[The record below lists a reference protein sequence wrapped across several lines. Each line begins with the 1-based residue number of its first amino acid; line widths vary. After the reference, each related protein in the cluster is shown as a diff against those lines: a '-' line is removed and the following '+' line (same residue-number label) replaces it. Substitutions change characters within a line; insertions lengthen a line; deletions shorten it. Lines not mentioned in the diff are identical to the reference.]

1 MRFFVKHIR
10 SLALLLALLLLLP
23 ACQRKDARILSK
35 RELSQVLCD
44 VYLTET
50 MLKQLDAKTRRE
62 WSKGMRNDYFQDVSY
77 HWILDKHQIS
87 EDDFYASI
95 SHYSRHAKTMI
106 EVLDLTTEALKKMQ
120 QDLAIREQAEIAA
133 REKAEFD
140 KKWQTVSI
148 DEDFVALWAKS
159 LRCYP
164 DSVAVDTLALAAL
177 PYDSLAV
184 DSLPRLDSLDYVAQ
198 YYAYWLND
206 NDLTQQISSA
216 TRYALSL
223 ENDSLAQNDTLAT
236 IDAEPAK
243 AVIKQIEQP
252 KMELKAKDSIQ
263 PLRSINQLNTG
274 RELLLDAP
282 TELRTDDRRS
292 R

>member
-1 MRFFVKHIR
+1 
-10 SLALLLALLLLLP
+10 
-23 ACQRKDARILSK
+23 
-35 RELSQVLCD
+35 
-44 VYLTET
+44 

-87 EDDFYASI
+87 EEDFYASV

-223 ENDSLAQNDTLAT
+223 ENDSLAASDTV
-236 IDAEPAK
+236 PAK

>member
-1 MRFFVKHIR
+1 MKHIR

-23 ACQRKDARILSK
+23 ACQRKDTRILSK

-87 EDDFYASI
+87 EDDFYASV

-148 DEDFVALWAKS
+148 DEDFVA
-159 LRCYP
+159 
-164 DSVAVDTLALAAL
+164 
-177 PYDSLAV
+177 
-184 DSLPRLDSLDYVAQ
+184 
-198 YYAYWLND
+198 
-206 NDLTQQISSA
+206 
-216 TRYALSL
+216 
-223 ENDSLAQNDTLAT
+223 
-236 IDAEPAK
+236 
-243 AVIKQIEQP
+243 
-252 KMELKAKDSIQ
+252 
-263 PLRSINQLNTG
+263 
-274 RELLLDAP
+274 
-282 TELRTDDRRS
+282 
-292 R
+292 

>member
-23 ACQRKDARILSK
+23 ACQRKDTRILSK

-87 EDDFYASI
+87 EDDFYASV

-148 DEDFVALWAKS
+148 DENFVALWAKS

-164 DSVAVDTLALAAL
+164 DSVAADTLALAAL

-184 DSLPRLDSLDYVAQ
+184 DSLPCLDSLDYVAQ

-206 NDLTQQISSA
+206 NDLTQQIKSV
-216 TRYALSL
+216 TRYALRL
-223 ENDSLAQNDTLAT
+223 ESDTLAQNDTLAT
-236 IDAEPAK
+236 IDTEPAK
-243 AVIKQIEQP
+243 EALKQIEKP